1 MLASLE
7 YTLARPH
14 RFQGLHAQFEW
25 RSKYGALQAAAPRSD
40 CTNHI
45 RAPSEW
51 HLQDVFGF
59 ETLGTC
65 SNSFVRVFK
74 GPGTAIYRS
83 QGTCNSSASHRTVFQ
98 C

>member
-1 MLASLE
+1 MEGKSVRVGR
-7 YTLARPH
+7 TLKRLMQHTMAH
-14 RFQGLHAQFEW
+14 F
-25 RSKYGALQAAAPRSD
+25 QAAALGL
-40 CTNHI
+40 I
-45 RAPSEW
+45 AQIIYGPSEW